1 MIIKTGIDII
11 EVKRIKESI
20 ELYGEKFLERIYTKN
35 EIEYCEKKNVKK
47 YESYAARFA
56 AKEATLKA
64 ISEMINNKFDIS
76 WTEIEI
82 INSENGKP
90 RVELSESLIEKL
102 NIKSEINIEISLSHI
117 EETAIA
123 SVVLYVDIGGSYGV
137 IW

>member
-20 ELYGEKFLERIYTKN
+20 ELYGQKFLERIYTKN

-82 INSENGKP
+82 INSENGRP

-102 NIKSEINIEISLSHI
+102 NIKSEINIEISISHI

-137 IW
+137 I

>member
-1 MIIKTGIDII
+1 MIKTGIDII

-137 IW
+137 I

>member
-137 IW
+137 I

>member
-90 RVELSESLIEKL
+90 RVELSESLIEKF

-137 IW
+137 I